1 MPQVKSPEEFT
12 EHAVS
17 EVVQLL
23 TVLYLVGYPAETQ
36 QAKPLANEK
45 ILQVVLERTSPI
57 PNPSPVLEVHGEPF
71 KGGW

>member
-1 MPQVKSPEEFT
+1 M

-17 EVVQLL
+17 EVVPSR
-23 TVLYLVGYPAETQ
+23 TVSSLAEYRAETQ
-36 QAKPLANEK
+36 QLKTLANGK

-57 PNPSPVLEVHGEPF
+57 PIPCPVPVLEVHDESF